1 MTKEQ
6 IQNELLDALTE
17 RDRLADSYQS
27 HLIASVNAEHSFT
40 LAHATNMLKAEGKNA
55 DQREA
60 FVISAIAPQR
70 LDYKLAEASAKGVRE
85 ILNAKADKINAFQSL
100 LRAEMQEADLLRFNG
115 RSGGG
120 A

>member
-6 IQNELLDALTE
+6 IQNELLNAITE
-17 RDRLADSYQS
+17 RDRLAESYQQS
-27 HLIASVNAEHSFT
+27 LIDSVNAEHEFT
-40 LAHATNMLKAEGKNA
+40 LAHATNMLKAEGKNS

-70 LDYKLAEASAKGVRE
+70 LNYKLAEATAKGVRE
-85 ILNAKADKINAFQSL
+85 ILNAKADKINAMQSL
-100 LRAEMQEADLLRFNG
+100 LRAEMQEADLLRFNQ
-115 RSGGG
+115 RTG

>member
-6 IQNELLDALTE
+6 IQNELLDAIIE
-17 RDRLADSYQS
+17 RDRLAESYQK
-27 HLIASVNAEHSFT
+27 HLIDAVNAEHEFT
-40 LAHATNMLKAEGKNA
+40 LSHATNMLKAEGKNA

-70 LDYKLAEASAKGVRE
+70 LNYKLAEASAKGVRE
-85 ILNAKADKINAFQSL
+85 ILNAKADKINAMQSL
-100 LRAEMQEADLLRFNG
+100 LRAEMQEADLLRFNQ
-115 RSGGG
+115 RNG